1 METVAQSQGMAR
13 YSAFAKVLSSDSE
26 YYEIRCGFFKLKDVS
41 VAFDQTRS
49 AWVRGDENRIERKV
63 DPIFGWIESVD
74 IGMAKSPEN

>member
-49 AWVRGDENRIERKV
+49 A
-63 DPIFGWIESVD
+63 
-74 IGMAKSPEN
+74 